1 MNLNYINLNYIILG
15 IIIFVLILDIIFDF
29 LRKKFDF
36 LPEKG
41 GQRFFLYFIYLFPLI
56 ITVISPVKNEF
67 NISDSIKEYMSFYA
81 TALTITYTVYTFNKQ
96 QEKFLEEKQ
105 KENEIKEKELE
116 AKKDY
121 YRPIFVIETD
131 NYNNKS
137 VKLLMKAKDLCLEKI
152 MYTTLNNSSI
162 EYRGLCKHGEIITS
176 GITNDFLMTAET
188 IVGEIIFFGYIDRKK
203 IYKYVKTNPIPY
215 PTQDEDYAKD
225 EFYKVW
231 SSFNTYDTETD
242 TNLESLFFKYTYFLR
257 LNLHIDDYRVLSY
270 SLQTETLKDFF
281 DKVFKDLHNYVN
293 YNRLIHSNNSPNNI
307 HTNTIKILELFTKE
321 LGKHKSSFKIDPDKL
336 NALKSHINTA
346 RNIVN
351 GDYSNI
357 IHSTKNSLSDSDI
370 IEIITKE
377 FLPDYLNNNSTSPN
391 DCLEYFQTLFK
402 FIEFNSYL
410 DNELPRFKEIALINL
425 K

>member
-96 QEKFLEEKQ
+96 QEKFLEE